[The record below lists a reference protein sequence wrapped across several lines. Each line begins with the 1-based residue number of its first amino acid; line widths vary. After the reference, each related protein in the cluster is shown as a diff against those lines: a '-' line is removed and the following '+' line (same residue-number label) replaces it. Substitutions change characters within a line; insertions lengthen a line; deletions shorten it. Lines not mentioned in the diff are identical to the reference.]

1 MPRKKTTKPKSQAT
15 TKEEPRLKVLVS
27 SVVLG
32 YEDLLE
38 SIYAL
43 LEQYGYDVVMSYKGT
58 LPVDPEISAMSSCVQ
73 AVDDCHLF
81 LGIILPRYGSGKEE
95 ADGLSIT
102 HREALRAIELNKPR
116 WFLVHE
122 HVAIARELLKPYRDE
137 THKDGFRLKP
147 GISFGKTPILSDLK
161 VIDLYELA
169 MRRDIPEVKHRKGNW
184 VQPYGP
190 DDDARLF
197 VNAQFRRYRELA
209 DKYLP
214 KLKDTAAI
222 GAKVKGGKP

>member
-1 MPRKKTTKPKSQAT
+1 MN
-15 TKEEPRLKVLVS
+15 
-27 SVVLG
+27 
-32 YEDLLE
+32 
-38 SIYAL
+38 
-43 LEQYGYDVVMSYKGT
+43 
-58 LPVDPEISAMSSCVQ
+58 SCVQ

-81 LGIILPRYGSGKEE
+81 LGIILPRYGAGKEQ
-95 ADGLSIT
+95 AGGLSIT

-137 THKDGFRLKP
+137 TFKDEFRLKP
-147 GISFGKTPILSDLK
+147 GLPFGKMPILSDPR
-161 VIDLYELA
+161 VIDIYELA
-169 MRRDIPEVKHRKGNW
+169 MRHDIPEVKSRKGNW

-190 DDDARLF
+190 DDDARVF

-214 KLKDTAAI
+214 ELKDTAAI